1 MKIVKWLKK
10 DWLGLVVN
18 IAMYLFV
25 MITDF
30 DIKTLLL
37 IAYVTV
43 STIIHYDI
51 YNKQN
56 S

>member
-10 DWLGLVVN
+10 DWLGLVVD
-18 IAMYLFV
+18 IAVLLFV

-37 IAYVTV
+37 IAYVVV
-43 STIIHYDI
+43 STTMHCDR
-51 YNKQN
+51 YNK
-56 S
+56 